1 MLQHKKFETAAF
13 FLFVFV
19 HNNNYILYIKCFY
32 RCNMASKSNASG
44 KPTVIKKYANRRLY
58 DTGRSSYVTLD
69 DLCEMV
75 QQNHDFVVIDAKSGD
90 DITRSVLTQI
100 IADQESEDETLLPT
114 NFMRTLISFYGNNAK
129 AMLPSYLEQTM
140 AVFEQ
145 NQERFQEQ
153 ISKSL
158 EGIPNMENMFPQ
170 QKAMEDIARMNMEM
184 YQNALKMMPPF
195 NLAYGADSDTKKKS

>member
-1 MLQHKKFETAAF
+1 
-13 FLFVFV
+13 
-19 HNNNYILYIKCFY
+19 
-32 RCNMASKSNASG
+32 MASKSNGSG

-75 QQNHDFVVIDAKSGD
+75 QENHNFVVIDAKSGD

-145 NQERFQEQ
+145 NQEKFQEH
-153 ISKSL
+153 ISKSF

-195 NLAYGADSDTKKKS
+195 NLSYGTDTDGKDK

>member
-1 MLQHKKFETAAF
+1 
-13 FLFVFV
+13 
-19 HNNNYILYIKCFY
+19 
-32 RCNMASKSNASG
+32 MASKSNGTS

-75 QQNHDFVVIDAKSGD
+75 QENHNFVVIDAKSGD

-100 IADQESEDETLLPT
+100 IADQESSDETLLPT

-153 ISKSL
+153 FAKSFEKL
-158 EGIPNMENMFPQ
+158 PNMENMFPQ
-170 QKAMEDIARMNMEM
+170 TKAMEDIARMNMEM

-195 NLAYGADSDTKKKS
+195 SMAYSSEGEEKEKD

>member
-1 MLQHKKFETAAF
+1 
-13 FLFVFV
+13 
-19 HNNNYILYIKCFY
+19 
-32 RCNMASKSNASG
+32 MANKSNGTS
-44 KPTVIKKYANRRLY
+44 KPTIIKKYANRRLY

-75 QQNHDFVVIDAKSGD
+75 QENHNFVVIDAKSGD
-90 DITRSVLTQI
+90 DITRSVLAQI
-100 IADQESEDETLLPT
+100 IADQESEDEALLPT

-140 AVFEQ
+140 AMFEE

-153 ISKSL
+153 FSKSF
-158 EGIPNMENMFPQ
+158 EGMPNMENMFPQ
-170 QKAMEDIARMNMEM
+170 TKAMEDIARMNMEM

-195 NLAYGADSDTKKKS
+195 NMAYGADSDDSDKKSK